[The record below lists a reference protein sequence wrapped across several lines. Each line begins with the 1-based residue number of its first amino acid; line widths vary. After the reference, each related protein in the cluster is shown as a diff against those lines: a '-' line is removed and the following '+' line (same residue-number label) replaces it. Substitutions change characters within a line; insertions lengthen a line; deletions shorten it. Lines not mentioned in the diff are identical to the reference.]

1 MNQRV
6 RYPTKEWR
14 LPAGRLVRGSLT
26 DIQTKDHKNNPLPP
40 EKHHYWIAIACPKS
54 DPATIQVWNE
64 LWQHTAQHYS
74 QVPGSAGVMQQ
85 INLGLGATAFAWKI
99 DDGDTDPKWS
109 QRDGCKG
116 CLIFQMSTTYPI
128 ACFDNANAQLDPAAI
143 KLGDHVDAYISA
155 AINGE
160 TGSTAGIFINPRG
173 VRWLSTGPRITVG
186 PDANTM
192 FGAAVGTGYVAPA
205 PSAGPMSGQVM
216 GQTYTPSPGA
226 QNVMAAINGLPAP
239 HPSMPQMTPA
249 PAGAPGVAGGAPGVP
264 GHYGAAPSPANMS
277 PPAAQP
283 MTAEQVAAQYGVPH
297 HPGWRYDPLG
307 AAQGVP
313 YVPDTG
319 PTYAPPA
326 SAQVAAPAAGQ
337 YQQPLATHHQAVGQ
351 PGTPM
356 QPAGG
361 ATGAYPSSPGMAGQP
376 PLMHAAAPAAPG
388 GAPQPPAP
396 SVAAHGQPATA
407 YPGSQ
412 PQYGPGNPPP
422 GVVPNHQFVQGR

>member
-6 RYPTKEWR
+6 RYPTKEWK

-64 LWQHTAQHYS
+64 LWQHTAQHYG
-74 QVPGSAGVMQQ
+74 QVAGSAGVMQQ
-85 INLGLGATAFAWKI
+85 INLGLAATAFAWKI
-99 DDGDTDPKWS
+99 DDGDTDAKWS

-116 CLIFQMSTTYPI
+116 CLIFQMSTTFPI

-143 KLGDHVDAYISA
+143 KLGDHVDAYVSA

-173 VRWLSTGPRITVG
+173 IRWLGTGPRIHVG
-186 PDANTM
+186 PDANAM
-192 FGAAVGTGYVAPA
+192 FGAAVGTGYTAPA
-205 PSAGPMSGQVM
+205 PSAPPMSGQVM
-216 GQTYTPSPGA
+216 GQTA
-226 QNVMAAINGLPAP
+226 QPAP
-239 HPSMPQMTPA
+239 GYPGQAPTTPA

-264 GHYGAAPSPANMS
+264 GAYGAAPSPANMS
-277 PPAAQP
+277 PPVAPP

-297 HPGWRYDPLG
+297 YPGWRYDPQG

-326 SAQVAAPAAGQ
+326 PQQVAAPSAGQ
-337 YQQPLATHHQAVGQ
+337 YQQPLATSPQMVGQ

-356 QPAGG
+356 QTAGG

-376 PLMHAAAPAAPG
+376 PLMHAAAPGAPG
-388 GAPQPPAP
+388 GAPGGYPAP
-396 SVAAHGQPATA
+396 SGVPGGQPATA
-407 YPGSQ
+407 YPGN